1 MKDVGL
7 WRRIIN
13 GYPYRSIQELG
24 VANKEE
30 AFTATKQAVYCYIHG
45 NNPSDYSAIGEAGQR
60 TLNAMHK
67 IINDAQNSQETKI
80 SSTIKIN
87 KNVSE
92 WKQDNK
98 DKNYLSKTYSVS
110 SGATIQNYRIKISRE
125 NNKDLGGIKL
135 TDENNI
141 EKNEF
146 TPGQKFKVL
155 IPIKNATEKGKFD
168 LNVEAKINT
177 KPILYGTAPNSSYQ
191 DYALTCAT
199 YEDGNGNISDEYEKN
214 ETKIIV
220 IKEDEDT
227 DKRLE
232 GVEFELLDQNKNVI
246 VSNLKTNN
254 EGKIVIENLIPGKYY
269 LRETNTID
277 GYQKYD
283 ELIEIDVDLNEET
296 TVIVNNKK
304 EEKPKIEKTKKQAII
319 KRLPVTGM

>member
-1 MKDVGL
+1 
-7 WRRIIN
+7 
-13 GYPYRSIQELG
+13 
-24 VANKEE
+24 
-30 AFTATKQAVYCYIHG
+30 
-45 NNPSDYSAIGEAGQR
+45 
-60 TLNAMHK
+60 MHK
-67 IINDAQNSQETKI
+67 IINDAQNSQESKI

-87 KNVSE
+87 KNTSE
-92 WKQDNK
+92 WKQDDK

-146 TPGQKFKVL
+146 TPGQRFKVL
-155 IPIKNATEKGKFD
+155 IPIKNATEKSKFD

-177 KPILYGTAPNSSYQ
+177 KPILYGVAPNSSYQ

-214 ETKIIV
+214 ETKIII

-232 GVEFELLDQNKNVI
+232 GVEFELLDENKNVVI
-246 VSNLKTNN
+246 SNLKTNN
-254 EGKIVIENLIPGKYY
+254 EGKVVIENLIPGKYF
-269 LRETNTID
+269 LKETNTID

-283 ELIEIDVDLNEET
+283 ELIEIDIDLNEET

-319 KRLPVTGM
+319 KKLPVTGM